1 MNGQKAKDGNKV
13 TVHYTG
19 MFEDGRQFDSSQGK
33 EPLTFTIGNGEV
45 VQGFENA
52 VTGMMEGEEKTAT
65 IKPEQAYGPHD
76 PNLRRQVPKSVL
88 PAGQKLEKGM
98 VLGLKMPTGQT
109 FPATVTEYTN
119 DNITIDLN
127 HPLAGKTLTFRIKL
141 LKIE

>member
-1 MNGQKAKDGNKV
+1 MNDQKAKNGNKV

-33 EPLTFTIGNGEV
+33 EPLTFTIGKVEV

-52 VTGMMEGEEKTAT
+52 VTGMLEGEEKTVT
-65 IKPEQAYGPHD
+65 IKPEQAYGIHD
-76 PNLRRQVPKSVL
+76 PNLRRQVPKNVL

-98 VLGLKMPTGQT
+98 VLGIKMSAGQT

-119 DNITIDLN
+119 DNVTIDLN